1 MEQFEQVFEDFERLE
16 DSRNRATGG
25 TGLGLSLAREI
36 IHSQGGRIL
45 LENRAPGG
53 AASLCSPAPDTVRHL
68 TGRFRRR
75 GAID

>member
-53 AASLCSPAPDTVRHL
+53 LRVSVLLPRTRSDT
-68 TGRFRRR
+68 
-75 GAID
+75 